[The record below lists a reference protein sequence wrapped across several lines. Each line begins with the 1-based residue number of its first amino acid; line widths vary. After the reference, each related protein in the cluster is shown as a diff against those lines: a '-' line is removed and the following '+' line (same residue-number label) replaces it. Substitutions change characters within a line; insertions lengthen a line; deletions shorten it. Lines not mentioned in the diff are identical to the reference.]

1 MGPQGDH
8 PRVPNRVGLDSA
20 LNKDRHPEDQDLE
33 ALSSSKDQRE
43 GLRRDHNL
51 VREGVH
57 HRDPSR
63 VAQEDRVLNSP
74 HKDLWV
80 GRHLHR
86 EDLAAHPPEVRAHLN
101 GQNKTSR
108 SLWGARC
115 LELLMRLNKREKQ
128 HPRGNLM
135 KNILKYTQN
144 ERGAI
149 TEFINIVLNRMTVIQ
164 PHHG

>member
-1 MGPQGDH
+1 MDPH
-8 PRVPNRVGLDSA
+8 RAPNRVGLGSA
-20 LNKDRHPEDQDLE
+20 HNKDLHPADLDLE
-33 ALSSSKDQRE
+33 APSSSKDQRE
-43 GLRRDHNL
+43 VHRREHNL
-51 VREGVH
+51 VQEE
-57 HRDPSR
+57 DLSR

>member
-1 MGPQGDH
+1 VDQALGPQGDH

-20 LNKDRHPEDQDLE
+20 HNKDRHPEDPDLE

-43 GLRRDHNL
+43 GLRRDHNS

-57 HRDPSR
+57 RRDPSG
-63 VAQEDRVLNSP
+63 VAQEDRVLSSP

-86 EDLAAHPPEVRAHLN
+86 EGLADHPPEARAHLN

-108 SLWGARC
+108 SSWGARC
-115 LELLMRLNKREKQ
+115 LELLCASINEKNSIHETNLCKFSDIENPGYNFCPTRHVRLR
-128 HPRGNLM
+128 
-135 KNILKYTQN
+135 ILRNTAYS
-144 ERGAI
+144 
-149 TEFINIVLNRMTVIQ
+149 
-164 PHHG
+164 

>member
-8 PRVPNRVGLDSA
+8 PRVPNRVGLDSH
-20 LNKDRHPEDQDLE
+20 NKDRHLE

-74 HKDLWV
+74 HKNLWV

-86 EDLAAHPPEVRAHLN
+86 VDLAAHPPEVRAHLN

-115 LELLMRLNKREKQ
+115 LELLCASINEKNSI
-128 HPRGNLM
+128 H
-135 KNILKYTQN
+135 
-144 ERGAI
+144 GA
-149 TEFINIVLNRMTVIQ
+149 T
-164 PHHG
+164 